1 MYARV
6 NLEQA
11 GQSQLSSSGAWS
23 RAKRAFLRLRRPV
36 GGERGARA
44 AHPRRQDAVE
54 HVDAAL
60 DHLEDALGVADAHE
74 VARLVRGEE
83 RRRLGDRLEHR
94 VARLPHAEPAERVAV
109 EVELDD
115 LRDRAAAEL
124 RVGRALGDPEEE
136 LAVGARRLR
145 AGASPRASSVA
156 PPRRGRRFRPGAQ
169 TSRHIAMSEPSFAW
183 ISATDS
189 GVKRS
194 SAPS

>member
-6 NLEQA
+6 NLRA
-11 GQSQLSSSGAWS
+11 G
-23 RAKRAFLRLRRPV
+23 RAVAALVERRLVAGEAGVLEVEAAGRGERRP
-36 GGERGARA
+36 RA

-60 DHLEDALGVADAHE
+60 DHFEDAFWIADAHE

-83 RRRLGDRLEHR
+83 RRRLRDRLEHR

-115 LRDRAAAEL
+115 LRDRAPAEL

-136 LAVGARRLR
+136 LALGARAPA
-145 AGASPRASSVA
+145 AGASPRSSSGGP
-156 PPRRGRRFRPGAQ
+156 PPRVSPLPAGAQ

-194 SAPS
+194 WAPS